1 MSQLRHIHNDD
12 DDDAPFDPRLAI
24 LATLSPPKT
33 LLSTGNIDIPQD
45 FSSGLERMWWQDYLE
60 DQRLRKH
67 NKELQ
72 QELKQKRKQQEE
84 KLQSLEDTVNILKQ
98 RNDDLQ
104 SQGGAQGL
112 RFTPAYVEVPGV

>member
-1 MSQLRHIHNDD
+1 
-12 DDDAPFDPRLAI
+12 
-24 LATLSPPKT
+24 
-33 LLSTGNIDIPQD
+33 
-45 FSSGLERMWWQDYLE
+45 MWWQDYLE